1 MRKQTKVII
10 GIISVIVFGSTAL
23 LQTMFRGDRG
33 VDVRIE
39 ETQLRNLVEIVTA
52 SGNIRPRRTVNISSD
67 VSARVAELLV
77 DEGQD
82 VVQGQVLLR
91 LEPDQYEAALSR
103 TQASLAQAQAQQT
116 QQEANLL
123 RTQRDLDRLLTLR
136 SRDSI
141 LVSRQQIDDAR
152 TNLDVSEATLSSAR
166 HGVSQA
172 QAAVEEAAEQVS
184 KTIFISPMD
193 GRVTRLNVE
202 EGETVIIG
210 TMNNPGSLVLTISDL
225 SVIEVVVQ
233 VDETDVPQI
242 SLGDSAT
249 IRIDAFSDETFSGQ
263 VTEIGNSA
271 INPPSQQSAGQQAA
285 IDFEVVITLDE
296 TGASLRPDLSATA
309 DIITEMRT
317 SVISVPIIAV
327 TVRETA
333 TAVNQ
338 SIDLDQNPSLRAR
351 QGSRET
357 AGPGSNGSNTTLDE
371 EGVFVVVDGIVTFT
385 PIRIGIAGQEYFEVL
400 AGIDAGDILVAGPYQ
415 MIRQLEDGDIVND
428 SNNNDTGGFQF
439 SIGGNG
445 SGSGVRIRIGGSD

>member
-1 MRKQTKVII
+1 MQKRTKVTI
-10 GIISVIVFGSTAL
+10 GIVVIIL
-23 LQTMFRGDRG
+23 LASAAILQMMFRGDRG

-39 ETQLRNLVEIVTA
+39 ETQRRDLLEVVTA

-123 RTQRDLDRLLTLR
+123 RTQRDLDRLLALR

-141 LVSRQQIDDAR
+141 LVSRQQIDDGH
-152 TNLDVSEATLSSAR
+152 TNLDVSEATLASAR

-172 QAAVEEAAEQVS
+172 QAAVEEATEQVS
-184 KTIFISPMD
+184 KTIFIAPMD

-233 VDETDVPQI
+233 VDETAVPQI

-249 IRIDAFSDETFSGQ
+249 IRIDAFSNEYFSGQ

-296 TGASLRPDLSATA
+296 TGTSLRPDLSATA
-309 DIITEMRT
+309 DIVTEMRR

-327 TVRETA
+327 TVRETESSDL
-333 TAVNQ
+333 NQ
-338 SIDLDQNPSLRAR
+338 LTDR
-351 QGSRET
+351 T
-357 AGPGSNGSNTTLDE
+357 GPGSGNSSQGENASADE
-371 EGVFVVVDGIVTFT
+371 EGVFIVVDGTVTFA
-385 PIRIGIAGQEYFEVL
+385 PIKLGVAGQEYFEVL
-400 AGIDAGDILVAGPYQ
+400 AGIDVGDNLVAGPYQ
-415 MIRQLEDGDIVND
+415 MIRQLQDGDLVRNVDDEI
-428 SNNNDTGGFQF
+428 TGGFQF
-439 SIGGNG
+439 SIGGGG
-445 SGSGVRIRIGGSD
+445 SGGGGGGSGFRISIGGSG

>member
-1 MRKQTKVII
+1 
-10 GIISVIVFGSTAL
+10 
-23 LQTMFRGDRG
+23 MFRGDRG

-39 ETQLRNLVEIVTA
+39 ETQRRDLLEVVTA

-123 RTQRDLDRLLTLR
+123 RTQRDLDRLLALR

-141 LVSRQQIDDAR
+141 LVSRQQIDDGH
-152 TNLDVSEATLSSAR
+152 TNLDVSEATLASAR

-172 QAAVEEAAEQVS
+172 QAAVEEATEQVS
-184 KTIFISPMD
+184 KTIFIAPMD

-249 IRIDAFSDETFSGQ
+249 IRIDAFSNEYFSGQ

-296 TGASLRPDLSATA
+296 TGTSLRPDLSATA
-309 DIITEMRT
+309 DIVTEMRR

-327 TVRETA
+327 TVRETESSDL
-333 TAVNQ
+333 NQ
-338 SIDLDQNPSLRAR
+338 LTDR
-351 QGSRET
+351 T
-357 AGPGSNGSNTTLDE
+357 GPGSGNSSQGENASADE
-371 EGVFVVVDGIVTFT
+371 EGVFIVVDGTVTFA
-385 PIRIGIAGQEYFEVL
+385 PIKLGVAGQEYFEVL
-400 AGIDAGDILVAGPYQ
+400 AGIDVGDNLVAGPYQ
-415 MIRQLEDGDIVND
+415 MIRQLQDGDLVRNVDDEI
-428 SNNNDTGGFQF
+428 TGGFQF
-439 SIGGNG
+439 SIGGGG
-445 SGSGVRIRIGGSD
+445 SGGGGGGGGSGFRIRIGGSG

>member
-1 MRKQTKVII
+1 MQKRTKVTI
-10 GIISVIVFGSTAL
+10 GIVVIIL
-23 LQTMFRGDRG
+23 LASAAILQMMFRGDRG

-39 ETQLRNLVEIVTA
+39 ETQRRDLLEVVTA

-123 RTQRDLDRLLTLR
+123 RTQRDLDRLLALR

-141 LVSRQQIDDAR
+141 LVSRQQIDDGH
-152 TNLDVSEATLSSAR
+152 TNLDVSEATLASAR

-172 QAAVEEAAEQVS
+172 QAAVEEATEQVS
-184 KTIFISPMD
+184 KTIFIAPMD

-249 IRIDAFSDETFSGQ
+249 IRIDAFSNEYFSGQ

-296 TGASLRPDLSATA
+296 TGTSLRPDLSATA
-309 DIITEMRT
+309 DIVTEMRR

-327 TVRETA
+327 TVRETESSDL
-333 TAVNQ
+333 NQ
-338 SIDLDQNPSLRAR
+338 LTDR
-351 QGSRET
+351 T
-357 AGPGSNGSNTTLDE
+357 GPGSGNSSQGENASADE
-371 EGVFVVVDGIVTFT
+371 EGVFIVVDGTVTFA
-385 PIRIGIAGQEYFEVL
+385 PIKLGVAGQEYFEVL
-400 AGIDAGDILVAGPYQ
+400 AGIDVGDNLVAGPYQ
-415 MIRQLEDGDIVND
+415 MIRQLQDGDLVRNVDDEI
-428 SNNNDTGGFQF
+428 TGGFQF
-439 SIGGNG
+439 SIGGGG
-445 SGSGVRIRIGGSD
+445 SGGGGGGGGSGFRIRIGGSG